1 MNKVLE
7 YNLSSKL
14 LRVAR
19 NRVISQKTK
28 DRGERCIQR
37 LLKVTLTAV
46 SLSSMPIKSQSTVDS
61 SGGTCIEDDAPEVKV
76 SSLSC
81 PDCEYIVT
89 DIK

>member
-1 MNKVLE
+1 MHSKVAKSNPNCCL
-7 YNLSSKL
+7 
-14 LRVAR
+14 
-19 NRVISQKTK
+19 I
-28 DRGERCIQR
+28 
-37 LLKVTLTAV
+37 

-61 SGGTCIEDDAPEVKV
+61 SGGTCIEDDTPEVKV